1 MDYSSIDRLI
11 THPKRRWIVTTGT
24 LLSGLLFLL
33 PAVDS
38 FSQERSRYA
47 ELSEQLNAAR
57 ELIAERDHWQQ
68 RLEEQRLRLEHLEA
82 CSVTEDELNDYR
94 NWVTDCV
101 RHNRCRMRR
110 IHVDRPVYRPWM
122 NENDNPLE
130 DRPPVDAEGETP
142 WLLENRELTI
152 SVEGELSHVNKLLD
166 ELHTTD
172 VLAHS
177 SGVSVRRIEGTASAV
192 SLDLNLVLMNLIRK
206 SDIKR

>member
-1 MDYSSIDRLI
+1 MDHLKIDRLI

-47 ELSEQLNAAR
+47 ELSE
-57 ELIAERDHWQQ
+57 ELKASRTLIGEKDHWQQ
-68 RLEEQRLRLEHLEA
+68 RLQEQQQRLEHLEA

-94 NWVTDCV
+94 NWVTECV
-101 RHNRCRMRR
+101 RHNGCQMRR
-110 IHVDRPVYRPWM
+110 IHVGEPVYRPWM
-122 NENDNPLE
+122 KENDNPMV

-152 SVEGELSHVNKLLD
+152 SVEGELSHVNELLD

-177 SGVSVRRIEGTASAV
+177 SGVSVRRIDGTASTVA
-192 SLDLNLVLMNLIRK
+192 LDLNLVLMNLIRK
-206 SDIKR
+206 SDIEQ

>member
-1 MDYSSIDRLI
+1 MDHLNVDRLI
-11 THPKRRWIVTTGT
+11 THPRRRWIVTTGT

-47 ELSEQLNAAR
+47 ELSEKLDASR
-57 ELIAERDHWQQ
+57 ELIDQKDHWQK
-68 RLEEQRLRLEHLEA
+68 RLQEQQERLQHLES

-94 NWVTDCV
+94 NWVTECV
-101 RHNRCRMRR
+101 RHNGCQMRR
-110 IHVDRPVYRPWM
+110 IHVGEPVYRPWM
-122 NENDNPLE
+122 KTNDDPTE

-142 WLLENRELTI
+142 WMLETRELTI
-152 SVEGELSHVNKLLD
+152 SVEGELGHINVLLD

-177 SGVSVRRIEGTASAV
+177 SGVSVRRRDDAASNV
-192 SLDLNLVLMNLIRK
+192 GLDLNLVLMNLVRK
-206 SDIKR
+206 SAVEL

>member
-1 MDYSSIDRLI
+1 MDQLNLDRLI

-47 ELSEQLNAAR
+47 DLSAELDAAR
-57 ELIAERDHWQQ
+57 EVIAGKDQWQQ
-68 RLEEQRLRLEHLEA
+68 RLQEQQERLEHLEA

-94 NWVTDCV
+94 NWVTECV
-101 RHNRCRMRR
+101 RHNGCQMRR
-110 IHVDRPVYRPWM
+110 IHVDEPVYRPWM
-122 NENDNPLE
+122 NENDNPME

-177 SGVSVRRIEGTASAV
+177 SGVSVRRIDGTASTVA
-192 SLDLNLVLMNLIRK
+192 LDLNLVLMNLIRK
-206 SDIKR
+206 SDVEK

>member
-1 MDYSSIDRLI
+1 MDQLNLDRLI
-11 THPKRRWIVTTGT
+11 THPKRLWIVTTGT

-47 ELSEQLNAAR
+47 ELSEQLDAAR
-57 ELIAERDHWQQ
+57 ELIAGKDHWQQ
-68 RLEEQRLRLEHLEA
+68 RLQEQQRLLEHLEA

-94 NWVTDCV
+94 NWVTECV
-101 RHNRCRMRR
+101 RHNGCQMRR
-110 IHVDRPVYRPWM
+110 IHVGEPVYRPWM
-122 NENDNPLE
+122 KENDNPMV

-142 WLLENRELTI
+142 WLLENRELTV
-152 SVEGELSHVNKLLD
+152 SVEGELSHVNELLD

-177 SGVSVRRIEGTASAV
+177 SGVSVRRIDGTASTVA
-192 SLDLNLVLMNLIRK
+192 LDLNLVLMNLIRK
-206 SDIKR
+206 SDVEQ

>member
-1 MDYSSIDRLI
+1 MDHLKIDRLI

-47 ELSEQLNAAR
+47 ELSE
-57 ELIAERDHWQQ
+57 ELKASRTLIGEKDHWQQ
-68 RLEEQRLRLEHLEA
+68 RLQEQQQRLEHLEA

-94 NWVTDCV
+94 NWVTECV
-101 RHNRCRMRR
+101 RHNGCRMRH
-110 IHVDRPVYRPWM
+110 INVGEPVYRPWM
-122 NENDNPLE
+122 NQNDDPKA
-130 DRPPVDAEGETP
+130 DRPPADAEGETP

-152 SVEGELSHVNKLLD
+152 SVEGDLNHINELLD

-177 SGVSVRRIEGTASAV
+177 SGVSVRRIDGTASGVA
-192 SLDLNLVLMNLIRK
+192 LDLNLVLMNLIRK
-206 SDIKR
+206 SDVEQ